1 MAAVRRG
8 VSRGDLGSS
17 AVLGLLGTQGPTSRA
32 DLARSLSLS
41 PATVTQ
47 LTRDLI
53 DRGLVAELEQVP
65 SHGGRPAR
73 LLGLVHSAGGA
84 IGAKVTADHI
94 AVVDAGLDGTI
105 RRSWTEPFDPDA
117 PEALDRMCRV
127 LGAAVEGHD
136 GPLLGVGVGIPG
148 SVDAQDSGVV
158 NAPTLRWSE
167 VPVGQALRTVLGVP
181 VLVENDV
188 NTLAVAERLYGTA
201 RRHGSYLVVTIGRGI
216 GCGIVVDGAL
226 HRGAAGGAGEIG
238 HVPVDP
244 DGPVCTCGARGCLE
258 AFAGDAGLVRAG
270 REAGVLDDGAGS
282 EALHAAALAGSGAA
296 REVYRRAGEVLGR
309 TLAGVVHTVDPEIV
323 VLLGEGVGAWPL
335 WQPGF
340 ESAFRRHL
348 LPARRGLPVVVESWD
363 EDKWALGAAALV
375 HASPFDAAGASG
387 DQGQLVRDRLR
398 TSGLA
403 AHAGAS
409 S

>member
-1 MAAVRRG
+1 MGAARRA
-8 VSRGDLGSS
+8 VARGDLSSS
-17 AVLGLLGTQGPTSRA
+17 AVLGVLGTQGPTSRA
-32 DLARSLSLS
+32 DLARSLSIS

-53 DRGLVAELEQVP
+53 DRGLVAELEHLP

-94 AVVDAGLDGTI
+94 AVVDAALDGTI
-105 RRSWTEPFDPDA
+105 CDSWQESFDPDA
-117 PEALDRMCRV
+117 PDALDRMCRV
-127 LGAAVEGHD
+127 LGTAVDRHT
-136 GPLLGVGVGIPG
+136 GPLLGIGVGIPG
-148 SVDAQDSGVV
+148 SVDAQDSGIVD
-158 NAPTLRWSE
+158 APTLGWSHA
-167 VPVGQALRTVLGVP
+167 PVGPVLRAALGVP

-201 RRHGSYLVVTIGRGI
+201 RDHGSYLVVTIGRGI

-244 DGPVCTCGARGCLE
+244 DGPPCTCGSRGCLE
-258 AFAGDAGLVRAG
+258 AFAGDAALL
-270 REAGVLDDGAGS
+270 REAVAAGAVPAGADV
-282 EALHAAALAGSGAA
+282 EALRAAAAAGAAAAL
-296 REVYRRAGEVLGR
+296 EVYHRAGEVLGR

-323 VLLGEGVGAWPL
+323 VLLGEGVSGWPF

-340 ESAFRRHL
+340 EPAFRRHL
-348 LPARRGLPVVVESWD
+348 FPARRGLPLVVESWD

-398 TSGLA
+398 DGGL
-403 AHAGAS
+403 HAGAS